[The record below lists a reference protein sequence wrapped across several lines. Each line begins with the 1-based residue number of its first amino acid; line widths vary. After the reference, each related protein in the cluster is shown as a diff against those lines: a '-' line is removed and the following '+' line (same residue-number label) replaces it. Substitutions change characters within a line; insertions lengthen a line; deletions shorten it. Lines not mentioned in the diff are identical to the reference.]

1 MQELA
6 ENGNVFMMEKTSF
19 VSLDR
24 GKINFDHI
32 KPMMDWF
39 IARFSKVSLEGASKR
54 FHLTASKGI
63 ETAHQSLFRACANF
77 HENKN
82 PIFPANNIDLLPAI
96 EGASPVYDDNTIALA
111 FQKFSSEP
119 FSISAAQL
127 GVCPIR
133 LYSE

>member
-6 ENGNVFMMEKTSF
+6 ENGNVFMMENTSV
-19 VSLDR
+19 VSLGR
-24 GKINFDHI
+24 RKINFDHI

-39 IARFSKVSLEGASKR
+39 IARFSKVSHEGASKR

-63 ETAHQSLFRACANF
+63 KTAHQSLFRACANF
-77 HENKN
+77 HENEN
-82 PIFPANNIDLLPAI
+82 PISPANNIDLLPAI
-96 EGASPVYDDNTIALA
+96 EGASPVYYENTIALA
-111 FQKFSSEP
+111 FQKFSPKP

-127 GVCPIR
+127 GVCPIW

>member
-24 GKINFDHI
+24 GKINFDHV
-32 KPMMDWF
+32 KPMMEWF

-63 ETAHQSLFRACANF
+63 ETAHQSLFRA
-77 HENKN
+77 
-82 PIFPANNIDLLPAI
+82 
-96 EGASPVYDDNTIALA
+96 
-111 FQKFSSEP
+111 
-119 FSISAAQL
+119 
-127 GVCPIR
+127 
-133 LYSE
+133 

>member
-6 ENGNVFMMEKTSF
+6 ENGNVFMMENASV
-19 VSLDR
+19 VSLGR
-24 GKINFDHI
+24 GKINFDHV

-63 ETAHQSLFRACANF
+63 ETAHQSFFRACANF
-77 HENKN
+77 HENEN
-82 PIFPANNIDLLPAI
+82 PIFPANNIDLLPAV
-96 EGASPVYDDNTIALA
+96 ERTSPVYDDNTIALA
-111 FQKFSSEP
+111 FQIFSSEP